1 LRGLA
6 LKTGMVGLFSVAP
19 DLASAGQF
27 GVQVAVD
34 AGDHHVKKF
43 DLGAAWEPGLYGD
56 GLATGISR

>member
-1 LRGLA
+1 
-6 LKTGMVGLFSVAP
+6 MVGLFSVAP

-43 DLGAAWEPGLYGD
+43 DLGAAWEPRLYGD